1 MDKRLQ
7 SCISKLMVFLM
18 LSTTLLGIGSS
29 TVLAID
35 TTNTRSF
42 DVWDFGG
49 AEAPE
54 EAYVNQ
60 ITVSLLNGLTDYV
73 STGGSPAKG
82 VFKANTP
89 FGDLTLFTSGTHNRL
104 YYYDGSANGALSYG
118 NPTSKTFSDGYV
130 SKGSIYSAGNGDDT
144 TKYIKLDNVVAGD
157 TITLYGFVTNGTG
170 TSNVNFDLT
179 STSNG
184 TTKKGT
190 DTVDQNGKKVTYL
203 AKDSGSLKIYFTN
216 STASVKPNIA
226 RIVRTPGVKVSGM
239 LNLNGYAISGHSLV
253 FQNESTGDILKATL
267 DPDGTY
273 EATLNA
279 DYTYTA
285 VLQGVNSEYSI
296 SDTTKTLITSTAQIV
311 SGIND
316 HHLDVAQTPMS
327 TVSGSIAGFD
337 SGYNLDHFKITFNP
351 PEGSLAPAVE
361 ADLNKASMT
370 YSVDV
375 RAGVAYSTVLSG
387 VNDYE
392 LTGGSSVHTSTNMT
406 QDITVAKKAVYMAT
420 GAFVGLPPT
429 VAVSSMTFTNVDDG
443 YSYPGT
449 VTGSGNGIDGGY
461 TVSLRDGAY
470 AVSATSTDPT
480 YSTIGHVV
488 VSGSSV
494 TKNVKF
500 STTTPLSALPWVGD
514 LYVGDST
521 KANYFTTIREA
532 LATAARMN
540 PASEAQRITIH
551 IAPGVYREQLKVTTP
566 YISFVNTDPSKEVKI
581 TWYYGVG
588 YDYYS
593 AGPDGSYN
601 EDRAFDKYAK
611 GYPGNFKWGATVFL
625 TSAAKGFR
633 AESIVFENS
642 FNKYVTQEELDDG
655 VQVTTISTPTNLTV
669 RTMGMD
675 ATSRAA
681 TERAAAVG
689 VEADNVE
696 FYNSKFLSSQDTL
709 YTGNSVTNQYYK
721 DCFIEGNTDYIFG
734 DGNAVFD
741 NCILNFTGYSDTGS
755 GGYITAAK
763 PSAAS
768 NPQFF
773 GYLFKGATITGT
785 QGKIQAPGYFGRPWG
800 QEAKVKFLD
809 TRLQDSSLIA
819 PQGWT
824 SMSNSTP
831 ENASFYEYNTTYNGQ
846 PVDTSSR
853 RGYVLTADTAVTNVT
868 DYLGSDW
875 LPKYYTPGATAP
887 VITAYAGNG
896 NATLTWTTVTGA
908 TYYTVKGRTADSTVY
923 NMVYSVDNPTVT
935 SYTYSGLMNGTAY
948 QFIVT
953 ASDSYGGSVNS
964 NVVTVT
970 PGVSGTA
977 PSAPSIDAIAGG
989 ASAKLTWN
997 AVPGA
1002 TSYQIK
1008 GGTSSGVYPMVQ
1020 TVNDATI
1027 TSYTYSGLTYGT
1039 TYNFVVTASNEY
1051 GESAASNIVS
1061 VTPGS
1066 HARIKPEDFMGADVG
1081 SPALAGSSS
1090 FDDDTNVFTL
1100 TGSGTGI
1107 NKNATGLDQFY
1118 LKAVKIKGDYTISA
1132 KAAFVGYGPGIY
1144 GNPGLTIRESLDPN
1158 SYHFTQLEQ
1167 YASTAV
1173 GGRKMFR
1180 YNGSSNGSNNNFPLN
1195 GTAYLQLTKVGDKI
1209 TSIIS
1214 SSPIP
1219 KEPIASDSLIIS
1231 SATATNLGLD
1241 ANGNPKELYVGL
1253 LATSANASKR
1263 ITATFEDVRIVM
1275 ADGTVAFD
1283 SNEGKPVA
1291 PKNVAAKP
1299 YDASALITWDALPTA
1314 TSYTVK
1320 QSANPQGPFTI
1331 AKTVTDS
1338 TYQAEIK
1345 GLANEQTHYFVVT
1358 ASNASGESIPSAIVS
1373 VVPTASASVPPVIT
1387 MTSAEP
1393 ASQVYSALLPISGKV
1408 NKQSTLTITNNGVP
1422 VKLAGEQ
1429 TSLHVK
1435 KDEPFNATLIL
1446 LPGMNEIEIKAADDY
1461 GYVTTTN
1468 YQVTYTYKAT
1478 TINFYDDNGQV
1489 VTKLAPGKDIVVMG
1503 QVDNFIAPTKDA
1515 VMFTG
1520 LYDEHNNLIKF
1531 ISTAETVANGDA
1543 EQFAARMKLP
1553 DDVSGYTLK
1562 VFIWDHVVHM
1572 QPVSDVIELK

>member
-7 SCISKLMVFLM
+7 SCISKVLVLFM
-18 LSTTLLGIGSS
+18 LATILLNVGSRS
-29 TVLAID
+29 AMASD

-49 AEAPE
+49 AAAAE
-54 EAYVNQ
+54 ENDVNH

-73 STGGSPAKG
+73 SSGGTPAKG
-82 VFKANTP
+82 VFKANAP
-89 FGDLTLFTSGTHNRL
+89 FGDLTLFTTGTHNRL

-130 SKGSIYSAGNGDDT
+130 SKGSIYAGGNGDDT
-144 TKYIKLDNVVAGD
+144 TKYIKLDHVVAGD

-179 STSNG
+179 SPNNG
-184 TTKKGT
+184 ITKENT
-190 DTVDQNGKKVTYL
+190 ATVDQNGKKVTYL

-216 STASVKPNIA
+216 STASIKPNVA

-239 LNLNGYAISGHSLV
+239 LNLNGYALSGHSLL
-253 FQNESTGDILKATL
+253 FQNESTGDILHAAL
-267 DPDGTY
+267 NSDGTY
-273 EATLNA
+273 EATLHA

-285 VLQGVNSEYSI
+285 VLQGVSSEYSI
-296 SDTTKTLITSTAQIV
+296 SDTTKTLTTSTSQIV
-311 SGIND
+311 SGINNVN
-316 HHLDVAQTPMS
+316 LDVAQTSMA
-327 TVSGSIAGFD
+327 TVNGSVMGFD
-337 SGYNLDHFKITFNP
+337 SGYSLDNLKISFNP
-351 PEGSLAPAVE
+351 SAESLAPVVE
-361 ADLNKASMT
+361 AYLNKTNMT
-370 YSVDV
+370 YTVDV
-375 RAGVAYSTVLSG
+375 RAGVAYTATLSG

-392 LTGGSSVHTSTNMT
+392 LTGGNSVLTSTNLT
-406 QDITVAKKAVYMAT
+406 QDLTVAPKAVHSAT
-420 GAFVGLPPT
+420 GTFVGLPST
-429 VAVSSMTFTNVDDG
+429 ISISSIKFTNVDDS

-449 VTGSGNGIDGGY
+449 VTGSGNGTDGGY
-461 TVSLRDGAY
+461 TVKLRDGAY
-470 AVSATSTDPT
+470 AISAISSDPT

-488 VSGSSV
+488 VSGSST

-500 STTTPLSALPWVGD
+500 STATPASALPWVGD
-514 LYVGDST
+514 LYVGDSS
-521 KANYFTTIREA
+521 KANHFATVKEA

-540 PASEAQRITIH
+540 PTSEAQRITIH
-551 IAPGVYREQLKVTTP
+551 IAPGVYREQLKVATP

-642 FNKYVTQEELDDG
+642 FNKYITQEELDDG

-669 RTMGMD
+669 RTMGLD
-675 ATSRAA
+675 VTSRTA

-741 NCILNFTGYSDTGS
+741 NCTLNFTGYSDTGS

-773 GYLFKGATITGT
+773 GYLFRGAVITGT
-785 QGKIQAPGYFGRPWG
+785 AGKVQAPGHFGRPWG
-800 QEAKVKFLD
+800 QDAKVKFLD
-809 TRLQDSSLIA
+809 TRLQDSSLIT

-824 SMSNSTP
+824 SMSSSTP

-846 PVDTSSR
+846 PVDTSAR
-853 RGYVLTADTAVTNVT
+853 RGKLLTADTAVTDVAA
-868 DYLGSDW
+868 YLGGDW
-875 LPKYYTPGATAP
+875 TPKFYTDGPIAP
-887 VITAYAGNG
+887 AILASAGNG
-896 NATLTWTTVTGA
+896 NATIAWTTVTGA
-908 TYYTVKGRTADSTVY
+908 TYYTVKGKPMDSTVF
-923 NMVYSVDNPTVT
+923 NMVYGINSPTVT
-935 SYTYSGLMNGTAY
+935 SYTYSGLTNGTAY
-948 QFIVT
+948 QFVVT
-953 ASDSYGGSVNS
+953 ASDGLIESVHS
-964 NVVTVT
+964 NAVTVT
-970 PGVSGTA
+970 PGASGTA
-977 PSAPSIDAIAGG
+977 PSAPSIHAMEGG
-989 ASAKLTWN
+989 ASATITWN
-997 AVPGA
+997 TVPGA
-1002 TSYQIK
+1002 ASYQIK
-1008 GGTSSGVYPMVQ
+1008 AGTASGVYPMVY
-1020 TVNDATI
+1020 TVNDAST
-1027 TSYTYSGLTYGT
+1027 TSYTLSGLTYGT
-1039 TYNFVVTASNEY
+1039 TYNVIVTASNTY
-1051 GESAASNIVS
+1051 GESTASNMVTI
-1061 VTPGS
+1061 TPGQYV
-1066 HARIKPEDFMGADVG
+1066 RIKPEDFVGADVG
-1081 SPALAGSSS
+1081 SPAIAGSSS

-1107 NKNATGLDQFY
+1107 NKNSTGLDQFY
-1118 LKAVKIKGDYTISA
+1118 LKAVKIKGDYTIST
-1132 KAAFVGYGPGIY
+1132 KATFVGYAPGVY
-1144 GNPGLTIRESLDPN
+1144 GNLGLTIRESLDPN

-1180 YNGSSNGSNNNFPLN
+1180 YSGSSNGSNNNFPLS

-1214 SSPIP
+1214 SAPIP
-1219 KEPIASDSLIIS
+1219 KEPKASDSLIIS
-1231 SATATNLGLD
+1231 TATATNLGLD
-1241 ANGNPKELYVGL
+1241 ANGNLKELYVGL
-1253 LATSANASKR
+1253 LATSSNASKS

-1283 SNEGKPVA
+1283 SNEGKPIA
-1291 PKNVAAKP
+1291 PRNVTAKP
-1299 YDASALITWDALPTA
+1299 YNESAMITWDALPTA
-1314 TSYTVK
+1314 TSYSVK
-1320 QSANPQGPFTI
+1320 YSTSPQGPFTL

-1345 GLANEQTHYFVVT
+1345 GLANDQTYYFVMT
-1358 ASNASGESIPSAIVS
+1358 ASNASGESVPSAVIS
-1373 VVPTASASVPPVIT
+1373 VVPIASASVPPVIT
-1387 MTSAEP
+1387 MTSTEP

-1408 NKQSTLTITNNGVP
+1408 DKQSSLTITNNGVP
-1422 VKLAGEQ
+1422 VKLKGEQ
-1429 TSLHVK
+1429 TSLRLN
-1435 KDEPFNATLIL
+1435 KDETFNTTLIL
-1446 LPGMNEIEIKAADDY
+1446 SPGLNAIDIQAADDY
-1461 GYVTTTN
+1461 GYVSTTK
-1468 YQVTYTYKAT
+1468 YHVTYTYKAT
-1478 TINFYDDNGQV
+1478 TINFYDANGQA
-1489 VTKLAPGKDIVVMG
+1489 VTKLTSGKDILITA
-1503 QVDNFIAPTKDA
+1503 QIDNFIASTKDA

-1520 LYDEHNNLIKF
+1520 LYDEHNNLVKF
-1531 ISTAETVANGDA
+1531 IYTSETLANGEA

-1553 DDVSGYTLK
+1553 DDVNGYTLK
-1562 VFIWDHVVHM
+1562 VFIWDNVIQM
-1572 QPVSDVIELK
+1572 QPVSDVIVLK